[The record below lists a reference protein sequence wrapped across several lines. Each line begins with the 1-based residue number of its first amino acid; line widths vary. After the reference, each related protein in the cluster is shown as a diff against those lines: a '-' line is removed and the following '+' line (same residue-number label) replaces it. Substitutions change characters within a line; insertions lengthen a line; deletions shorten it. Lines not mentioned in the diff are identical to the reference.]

1 VDAVFLNLRIGA
13 LLYLAGLLVV
23 SGQSSSQ
30 NIESAAPAA
39 QVANPSAAQSLAQQQ
54 QSLFQQRQALIDQGA
69 TQEQLAA
76 WHRQNASQF
85 AALRQQ
91 AQSLS
96 NTAALQLRPTNH
108 QPNIPAN
115 ASPALKDFLTA
126 QASLANA
133 RAQIH
138 NQLVQAM
145 PANATSDQVRKLQK
159 QEREAFQKQHGADLQ
174 TQRQKALALA
184 HDSPSA
190 VPSLPPTLSIPA
202 DASPQL
208 AAFLTT
214 RDQVMRSEI
223 QLQNQYATA
232 DAATRHAAMKQWR
245 QQNAALLQQMQQ
257 QAKTLSQE
265 STTTPA
271 S

>member
-1 VDAVFLNLRIGA
+1 VDVVFLNLRIGA
-13 LLYLAGLLVV
+13 LVYFAGLLVV

-30 NIESAAPAA
+30 NPAAAAPAA
-39 QVANPSAAQSLAQQQ
+39 QVANPSAEQSLVQLQ
-54 QSLFQQRQALIDQGA
+54 QSLFEQREALIDQGA

-76 WHRQNASQF
+76 WRRQNASKF

-96 NTAALQLRPTNH
+96 NASALRLRSTNL
-108 QPNIPAN
+108 QPHIPAN
-115 ASPALKDFLTA
+115 ASPAMKDFLTA

-145 PANATSDQVRKLQK
+145 PANATSEQVSKMQQ
-159 QEREAFQKQHGADLQ
+159 QERQIFRQQHGADLQ
-174 TQRQKALALA
+174 TQQQRDQALAA
-184 HDSPSA
+184 DSPPA
-190 VPSLPPTLSIPA
+190 ARPVPPPLHIPA

-214 RDQVMRSEI
+214 RDQVMRSKI
-223 QLQNQYATA
+223 QLQNQYAS
-232 DAATRHAAMKQWR
+232 AAPAARQAAMKQWR
-245 QQNAALLQQMQQ
+245 QQNAHLLLQMQQ
-257 QAKTLSQE
+257 QAKTLAQE

-271 S
+271 N